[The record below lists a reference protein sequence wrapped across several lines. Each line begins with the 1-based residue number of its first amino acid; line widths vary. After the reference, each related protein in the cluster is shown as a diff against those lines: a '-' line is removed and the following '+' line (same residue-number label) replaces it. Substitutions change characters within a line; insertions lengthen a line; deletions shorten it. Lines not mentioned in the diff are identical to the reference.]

1 MFDIAKEWPERFPQ
15 IEKILRESS
24 KISLAGF
31 SKNPGAEPITL
42 SSQQKSGFKD
52 IVTEFDQKV
61 EDFIV
66 TRLKENFPG
75 EAILGE
81 EGAYKLGGR
90 PNDDSFTEEFLWVLD
105 PIDGTANYSRSYP
118 YFCTTLS
125 LMQKVEGRYQIVLA
139 ATLDPVRDELF
150 YAGKGMGAF
159 LNDKKIHVSNV
170 DAFEKSL
177 FVTGFASEHQSQKD
191 VIFKRF
197 VDLTR
202 KTLGVRRTGAAA
214 LDLAYVACGRLDA
227 YWECGLSAWDVAAGA
242 LLVREAGGVISHF
255 ERSEE
260 WSQWTGE
267 ILASNKNMHE
277 KVLRALVNRE

>member
-1 MFDIAKEWPERFPQ
+1 MFDIAKEWPKRFPQ
-15 IEKILRESS
+15 VEKILRDSS
-24 KISLAGF
+24 KISLEGF
-31 SKNPGAEPITL
+31 SKNPGAEPVRL
-42 SSQQKSGFKD
+42 SSQHKSGFKD
-52 IVTEFDQKV
+52 IVTEYDQKV

-66 TRLKENFPG
+66 SNLKEKFPR

-90 PNDDSFTEEFLWVLD
+90 ANDESFSEELLWVLD

-125 LMQKVEGRYQIVLA
+125 LMQKISGRYEIILG
-139 ATLDPVRDELF
+139 ATFDPVRDELF
-150 YAGKGMGAF
+150 YAGKGLGAF
-159 LNDKKIHVSNV
+159 LNQKKISVSDV

-177 FVTGFASEHQSQKD
+177 FVTGFAAEHKSQKD

-197 VDLTR
+197 IDLTR

-242 LLVREAGGVISHF
+242 LLVREAGGVVSHF
-255 ERSEE
+255 ERSEA

-267 ILASNKNMHE
+267 ILATNKNMHE
-277 KVLRALVNRE
+277 KVLNELNTIK